1 MTYKKP
7 LIDFMDH
14 AKLAFWTNKMIF
26 QPTVAGSHNVDVV
39 YGPDDTITPV
49 VMHLGD
55 SETVTLM
62 VSVQDLVGN
71 EVARRAYDN
80 VSLEAGRNA
89 TVLDAWRPEFPQE
102 GYYTIVYEIV
112 S

>member
-39 YGPDDTITPV
+39 YGPEDAITPV
-49 VMHLGD
+49 VMQYYLNLGFD
-55 SETVTLM
+55 NALV
-62 VSVQDLVGN
+62 VQRG
-71 EVARRAYDN
+71 RAQEWRWPVFQEMYERIRGKGYD
-80 VSLEAGRNA
+80 G
-89 TVLDAWRPEFPQE
+89 
-102 GYYTIVYEIV
+102 
-112 S
+112 